1 MKALRYRVEHET
13 RYAYERGRYGYLEWV
28 EAQREFIAIRRSLI
42 EAAVN
47 AQVFQAEIE
56 RLTGEPLA
64 AQP

>member
-1 MKALRYRVEHET
+1 MAGALDET